1 MTLVYSSSPSS
12 SFQHFNIERAMTVN
26 VDTQS
31 LIASMRDVVGQ
42 AYLLTDQ
49 AKKQPYTKGFR
60 FGAGEALAVVRPG
73 TLVEIW
79 RVLKLCVESDVAV
92 IMQAANT
99 GLTGGST
106 PDGKDYDRPLV
117 IISTMRIDDIQLV
130 DNGKQIVGLAGSTLF
145 GLEETLAPYGREPHS
160 VIGSSCIG
168 ASIVGGICNNSGGA
182 LVKRGPAYTE
192 LALFAQIDANGNLSL
207 INNLGIN
214 LGSEPEEILS
224 NLENKRYNET
234 DVQHPDARAS
244 DNEYDERVR
253 DVDSDT
259 PSRFNNDGRRLH
271 DASGCAGKLAV
282 FAVRLDTFP
291 IPEKKQVFYVGSNDA
306 AVFTKVRRDIL
317 STFKNLPD
325 SGEYLHRDCYDV
337 SKKYGKD
344 MFIVISKL
352 GAKFIPKLF
361 AFKRKFD
368 AFTDGLG
375 FLPNKMSDRV
385 MQYMSYLFPN
395 HLPKRMEE
403 YRDKYQHHWILEMS
417 NEGVDEAKAYL
428 DAFFKT
434 NEGGYFECTE
444 EEADKAILH
453 RFVAGG
459 AIGRYHVMH
468 SKEVGAMMTIDVALR
483 RNDPDWFEVLPK
495 EIDDQIDTKLYYG
508 HLFCHVMHQN
518 YVLKKGAD
526 AKQLKGKIL
535 ETFDA
540 RSAEYPAEHNVGHEY
555 FAKDALKNFYREL
568 DPTNSFNPG
577 IGKTTKL
584 KNWAEHDGGCCGGH
598 H

>member
-1 MTLVYSSSPSS
+1 
-12 SFQHFNIERAMTVN
+12 MTVN

-42 AYLLTDQ
+42 AYLLTDK

-79 RVLKLCVESDVAV
+79 RVLKLCVEADVAV

-207 INNLGIN
+207 VNNLGIN
-214 LGSEPEEILS
+214 LGSEPEEILN
-224 NLENKRYNET
+224 NLENKRYKEA

-271 DASGCAGKLAV
+271 EASGCAGKLAV

-306 AVFTKVRRDIL
+306 AVFTQVRRDIL

-368 AFTDGLG
+368 AFTDKLG

-385 MQYMSYLFPN
+385 MQYMSYVFPN

-403 YRDKYQHHWILEMS
+403 YREKYQHHWILEMS
-417 NEGVDEAKAYL
+417 NDGVDEAKAYL

-434 NEGGYFECTE
+434 NEGSYFECTE

-468 SKEVGAMMTIDVALR
+468 SKNVGAMMTIDVALR

-526 AKQLKGKIL
+526 AKLLKGKIL

-584 KNWAEHDGGCCGGH
+584 KNWAEHDGSCCGGH

>member
-1 MTLVYSSSPSS
+1 
-12 SFQHFNIERAMTVN
+12 MTVN

-42 AYLLTDQ
+42 AYLLTDK

-60 FGAGEALAVVRPG
+60 FGVGEALAVVRPG

-79 RVLKLCVESDVAV
+79 RVLKLCVEADVAV

-192 LALFAQIDANGNLSL
+192 LALFAQIDVNGNLSL
-207 INNLGIN
+207 VNNLGIN
-214 LGSEPEEILS
+214 LGSEPEEILN
-224 NLENKRYNET
+224 NLENKRYKEA

-368 AFTDGLG
+368 AFTDKLG

-385 MQYMSYLFPN
+385 MQYMSYVFPN

-417 NEGVDEAKAYL
+417 NDGVDEAKAYL

-434 NEGGYFECTE
+434 NEGSYFECTE

-468 SKEVGAMMTIDVALR
+468 SKDVGAMMTIDVALR

-526 AKQLKGKIL
+526 AKLLKGKIL

-584 KNWAEHDGGCCGGH
+584 KNWAEHDGSCCGGH

>member
-1 MTLVYSSSPSS
+1 
-12 SFQHFNIERAMTVN
+12 MTVN

-42 AYLLTDQ
+42 AYLLTDK

-60 FGAGEALAVVRPG
+60 FGVGEALAVVRPG

-79 RVLKLCVESDVAV
+79 LVLKLCVEADVAV

-207 INNLGIN
+207 VNNLGIN
-214 LGSEPEEILS
+214 LGSEPEEILN
-224 NLENKRYNET
+224 NLENKRYKEA

-271 DASGCAGKLAV
+271 EASGCAGKLAV

-368 AFTDGLG
+368 AFTDKLG
-375 FLPNKMSDRV
+375 FLPNKMSDRI
-385 MQYMSYLFPN
+385 MQYMSYVFPN

-417 NEGVDEAKAYL
+417 NDGVDEAKAYL

-434 NEGGYFECTE
+434 NEGSYFECTE

-468 SKEVGAMMTIDVALR
+468 SKDVGAMMTIDVALR

-526 AKQLKGKIL
+526 AKLLKGKIL
-535 ETFDA
+535 QTFDA

-584 KNWAEHDGGCCGGH
+584 KNWAEHDGSCCGGH

>member
-1 MTLVYSSSPSS
+1 
-12 SFQHFNIERAMTVN
+12 MTVN

-42 AYLLTDQ
+42 AYLLTDK

-79 RVLKLCVESDVAV
+79 RVLKLCVEADVAV

-207 INNLGIN
+207 VNNLGIN
-214 LGSEPEEILS
+214 LGSEPEEILNS
-224 NLENKRYNET
+224 LENKRYKEA

-271 DASGCAGKLAV
+271 EASGCAGKLAV

-306 AVFTKVRRDIL
+306 AVFTQVRRDIL

-368 AFTDGLG
+368 AFTDKLG

-385 MQYMSYLFPN
+385 MQYMSYVFPN

-417 NEGVDEAKAYL
+417 NDGVDEAKAYL

-434 NEGGYFECTE
+434 NEGSYFECTE

-459 AIGRYHVMH
+459 AIGRYHVMN
-468 SKEVGAMMTIDVALR
+468 SKDVGAMMTIDVALR

-526 AKQLKGKIL
+526 AKLLKGKIL

-584 KNWAEHDGGCCGGH
+584 KNWAEHDGSCCGGH

>member
-1 MTLVYSSSPSS
+1 
-12 SFQHFNIERAMTVN
+12 MTVN

-42 AYLLTDQ
+42 AYLLTDK

-79 RVLKLCVESDVAV
+79 RVLKLCVEADVAV

-192 LALFAQIDANGNLSL
+192 LALFAQIDVNGNLSL
-207 INNLGIN
+207 VNNLGIN
-214 LGSEPEEILS
+214 LGSEPEEILN
-224 NLENKRYNET
+224 NLENKRYKEA

-271 DASGCAGKLAV
+271 EASGCAGKLAV

-368 AFTDGLG
+368 AFTDKLG

-385 MQYMSYLFPN
+385 MQYMSYVFPN

-417 NEGVDEAKAYL
+417 NDGVDEAKAYL

-434 NEGGYFECTE
+434 NEGSYFECTE

-468 SKEVGAMMTIDVALR
+468 SKDVGAMMTIDVALR

-526 AKQLKGKIL
+526 AKLLKGKIL

-584 KNWAEHDGGCCGGH
+584 KNWAEHDGSCCGGH

>member
-1 MTLVYSSSPSS
+1 
-12 SFQHFNIERAMTVN
+12 MTVN

-42 AYLLTDQ
+42 AYLLTDK

-79 RVLKLCVESDVAV
+79 RILKLCVEADVAV

-117 IISTMRIDDIQLV
+117 IISTMRIDEIQLV

-192 LALFAQIDANGNLSL
+192 LALFAQIDASGKLSL
-207 INNLGIN
+207 VNNLGIN
-214 LGSEPEEILS
+214 LGSEPEEILN
-224 NLENKRYNET
+224 NLENKRYKET

-253 DVDSDT
+253 DVDSNT

-271 DASGCAGKLAV
+271 EASGCAGKLAV

-368 AFTDGLG
+368 AFTDKLG

-385 MQYMSYLFPN
+385 MQYMSYIFPN

-403 YRDKYQHHWILEMS
+403 FRDKYQHHWILEMS
-417 NEGVDEAKAYL
+417 NDGVDEAKAYL
-428 DAFFKT
+428 DEFFKT
-434 NEGGYFECTE
+434 NEGSYFECTE

-526 AKQLKGKIL
+526 AKVLKGKIL

-584 KNWAEHDGGCCGGH
+584 KNWAEHEGGCCGGH

>member
-1 MTLVYSSSPSS
+1 MAAHP
-12 SFQHFNIERAMTVN
+12 
-26 VDTQS
+26 DTQS
-31 LIASMRDVVGQ
+31 LITSMQNVVGQ

-49 AKKQPYTKGFR
+49 AKKQPYCKGIR
-60 FGAGEALAVVRPG
+60 FGAGEALAVARPG
-73 TLVEIW
+73 SLVEIW
-79 RVLKLCVESDVAV
+79 RVLKLCVDADVAV

-106 PDGKDYDRPLV
+106 PDGKEYDRPLV
-117 IISTMRIDDIQLV
+117 IISTMRIDDIQV
-130 DNGKQIVGLAGSTLF
+130 VNQGKQIVGLAGSTLF
-145 GLEETLAPYGREPHS
+145 GLEEQLAPYGREPHS

-192 LALFAQIDANGNLSL
+192 LALFAQINENGELTL
-207 INNLGIN
+207 VNNLGIK
-214 LGSEPEEILS
+214 LGDTPEEILE
-224 NLENKRYNET
+224 NLEKKRWT
-234 DVQHPDARAS
+234 DDDVEQPNARAS
-244 DNEYDERVR
+244 DNEYDARVR

-271 DASGCAGKLAV
+271 EASGCAGKLAV

-291 IPEKKQVFYVGSNDA
+291 IPAKKQVFYVGSNDSN
-306 AVFTKVRRDIL
+306 VFTSVRRDIL
-317 STFKNLPD
+317 STFKHLPD

-344 MFIVISKL
+344 MFIVINKL

-368 AFTDGLG
+368 AFADKLG

-385 MQYMSYLFPN
+385 MQAVSYVFPN
-395 HLPKRMEE
+395 HLPKRMDEF
-403 YRDKYQHHWILEMS
+403 RDKYQHHWILEMS
-417 NEGVDEAKAYL
+417 NEGVDEAREYL
-428 DAFFKT
+428 NEFFKT

-459 AIGRYHVMH
+459 AIGRYHIMH

-518 YVLKKGAD
+518 YIVKKGAD
-526 AKQLKGKIL
+526 AKALKNQIL
-535 ETFDA
+535 ATFDA
-540 RSAEYPAEHNVGHEY
+540 RKAEYPAEHNVGHEY
-555 FAKDALKNFYREL
+555 AAKETLRNFYREL

-577 IGKTTKL
+577 IGKTTKF
-584 KNWAEHDGGCCGGH
+584 KNWAEQAGECCSGHD
-598 H
+598 

>member
-1 MTLVYSSSPSS
+1 
-12 SFQHFNIERAMTVN
+12 MTVN

-42 AYLLTDQ
+42 AYLLTDK

-60 FGAGEALAVVRPG
+60 FGVGEALAVVRPG

-79 RVLKLCVESDVAV
+79 RVLKLCVEADVAV

-207 INNLGIN
+207 VNNLGIN
-214 LGSEPEEILS
+214 LGSEPEEILN
-224 NLENKRYNET
+224 NLENKRYKQA

-244 DNEYDERVR
+244 DNEYDARVR

-271 DASGCAGKLAV
+271 EASGCAGKLAV

-368 AFTDGLG
+368 AFTDKLG

-385 MQYMSYLFPN
+385 MQYMSYVFPN

-417 NEGVDEAKAYL
+417 NDGVDEAKAYL

-434 NEGGYFECTE
+434 NEGSYFECTE

-468 SKEVGAMMTIDVALR
+468 SKDVGAMMTIDVALR

-526 AKQLKGKIL
+526 AKLLKGKIL

-584 KNWAEHDGGCCGGH
+584 KNWAEHDGSCCGGH

>member
-1 MTLVYSSSPSS
+1 
-12 SFQHFNIERAMTVN
+12 MTVN

-42 AYLLTDQ
+42 AYLLTDK

-79 RVLKLCVESDVAV
+79 RVLKLCVEADVAV

-207 INNLGIN
+207 VNNLGIN
-214 LGSEPEEILS
+214 LGSEPEEILN
-224 NLENKRYNET
+224 NLENKRYKQA

-368 AFTDGLG
+368 AFTDKLG

-385 MQYMSYLFPN
+385 MQYMSYVFPN

-417 NEGVDEAKAYL
+417 NNGVDEAKAYL

-434 NEGGYFECTE
+434 NEGSYFECTE

-468 SKEVGAMMTIDVALR
+468 SKDVGAMMTIDVALR

-526 AKQLKGKIL
+526 AKLLKGKIL
-535 ETFDA
+535 QTFDA

-584 KNWAEHDGGCCGGH
+584 KNWAERDGSCCGGH

>member
-1 MTLVYSSSPSS
+1 
-12 SFQHFNIERAMTVN
+12 MTVN

-42 AYLLTDQ
+42 AYLLTDK

-79 RVLKLCVESDVAV
+79 RVLKLCVEADVAV

-207 INNLGIN
+207 VNNLGIN
-214 LGSEPEEILS
+214 LGSEPEEILN
-224 NLENKRYNET
+224 NLENKRYKEA

-253 DVDSDT
+253 DIDSDT

-271 DASGCAGKLAV
+271 EASGCAGKLAV

-306 AVFTKVRRDIL
+306 AVFTQVRRDIL

-368 AFTDGLG
+368 AFTDKLG

-385 MQYMSYLFPN
+385 MQYMSYVFPN
-395 HLPKRMEE
+395 HLPTRMEE

-417 NEGVDEAKAYL
+417 NDGVDEAKAYL

-434 NEGGYFECTE
+434 NEGSYFECTE

-468 SKEVGAMMTIDVALR
+468 SKDVGAMMTIDVALR

-526 AKQLKGKIL
+526 AKLLKGKIL

-584 KNWAEHDGGCCGGH
+584 KNWAEHDGSCCGGH

>member
-1 MTLVYSSSPSS
+1 MTG
-12 SFQHFNIERAMTVN
+12 Q

-31 LIASMRDVVGQ
+31 LISSLQNVVGDNF
-42 AYLLTDQ
+42 LLTDKE
-49 AKKQPYTKGFR
+49 KKQPYCKGFR

-73 TLVEIW
+73 TLVQIW
-79 RVLKLCVESDVAV
+79 QILKLCVQADVAV

-117 IISTMRIDDIQLV
+117 IISTMRIDQIQLV
-130 DNGKQIVGLAGSTLF
+130 DQGRQIIGLAGSTLF

-192 LALFAQIDANGNLSL
+192 LSLFAQINEQGELSL
-207 INNLGIN
+207 VNNLGIE
-214 LGSEPEEILS
+214 LGDTPEDILS
-224 NLENKRYNET
+224 NLEKQKWQDS
-234 DVQHPDARAS
+234 DVSFPQARAS

-253 DVDSDT
+253 EVDADT

-271 DASGCAGKLAV
+271 EASGCAGKLAV

-317 STFKNLPD
+317 SGFTNLPD

-368 AFTDGLG
+368 AFTDKLG

-385 MQYMSYLFPN
+385 MQYFSYLFPN
-395 HLPKRMEE
+395 HLPARMEA

-417 NEGVDEAKAYL
+417 NDGVDEARAYL
-428 DAFFKT
+428 DEFFKT
-434 NEGGYFECTE
+434 NDGDYFECTP

-459 AIGRYHVMH
+459 AIGRYHTMN
-468 SKEVGAMMTIDVALR
+468 SKQVGAMMTIDVALR
-483 RNDPDWFEVLPK
+483 RNDPDWFEELPP
-495 EIDDQIDTKLYYG
+495 EIDEQIDTKLYYG

-535 ETFDA
+535 QTFDA
-540 RSAEYPAEHNVGHEY
+540 RQAEYPAEHNVGHEY
-555 FAKDALKNFYREL
+555 FAKAPLKQFYRQL

-584 KNWAEHDGGCCGGH
+584 KNWQESGCGCGAEHG
-598 H
+598 

>member
-1 MTLVYSSSPSS
+1 
-12 SFQHFNIERAMTVN
+12 MTVN

-31 LIASMRDVVGQ
+31 LITSMRDVVGQ
-42 AYLLTDQ
+42 AYLLTDK

-79 RVLKLCVESDVAV
+79 RVLKLCVEADVAV

-130 DNGKQIVGLAGSTLF
+130 DSGKQIVGLAGSTLF

-207 INNLGIN
+207 VNNLGIN

-224 NLENKRYNET
+224 NLENKHYKDT
-234 DVQHPDARAS
+234 DVMHPDARAS

-352 GAKFIPKLF
+352 GAKFIPRLF

-368 AFTDGLG
+368 AFTDKLG

-385 MQYMSYLFPN
+385 MQYMSYVFPN

-417 NEGVDEAKAYL
+417 NDGVDEAKAYL
-428 DAFFKT
+428 DEFFKT

-584 KNWAEHDGGCCGGH
+584 KNWAEHDGSCCGGH

>member
-1 MTLVYSSSPSS
+1 
-12 SFQHFNIERAMTVN
+12 MTVN

-42 AYLLTDQ
+42 AYLLTDK

-79 RVLKLCVESDVAV
+79 RVLKLCVEADVAV

-207 INNLGIN
+207 VNNLGIN
-214 LGSEPEEILS
+214 LGSEPEEILN
-224 NLENKRYNET
+224 NLENKRYKEA

-271 DASGCAGKLAV
+271 EASGCAGKLAV

-368 AFTDGLG
+368 AFTDKLG

-385 MQYMSYLFPN
+385 MQYMSYVFPN

-417 NEGVDEAKAYL
+417 NDGVDEAKAYL

-434 NEGGYFECTE
+434 NEGSYFECTE

-468 SKEVGAMMTIDVALR
+468 SKDVGAMMTIDVALR

-508 HLFCHVMHQN
+508 HLLCHVMHQN

-526 AKQLKGKIL
+526 AKLLKGKIL

-584 KNWAEHDGGCCGGH
+584 KNWAEHDGSCCGGH

>member
-1 MTLVYSSSPSS
+1 
-12 SFQHFNIERAMTVN
+12 MTVN

-42 AYLLTDQ
+42 AYLLTDK

-79 RVLKLCVESDVAV
+79 RVLKLCVEADVAV

-207 INNLGIN
+207 VNNLGIN
-214 LGSEPEEILS
+214 LGSEPEEILNS
-224 NLENKRYNET
+224 LENKRYKEA

-271 DASGCAGKLAV
+271 EASGCAGKLAV

-368 AFTDGLG
+368 AFTDKLG

-385 MQYMSYLFPN
+385 MQYMSYVFPN

-417 NEGVDEAKAYL
+417 NDGVDEAKAYL

-434 NEGGYFECTE
+434 NEGSYFECTE
-444 EEADKAILH
+444 EEANKAILH

-468 SKEVGAMMTIDVALR
+468 SKDVGAMMTIDVALR

-526 AKQLKGKIL
+526 AKLLKGKIL

-584 KNWAEHDGGCCGGH
+584 KNWAEHDGSCCGGH

>member
-1 MTLVYSSSPSS
+1 
-12 SFQHFNIERAMTVN
+12 MTVN

-42 AYLLTDQ
+42 AYLLTDK

-79 RVLKLCVESDVAV
+79 RVLKLCVEADVAV

-207 INNLGIN
+207 VNNLGIN
-214 LGSEPEEILS
+214 LGSEPEEILN
-224 NLENKRYNET
+224 NLENKRYKEA

-253 DVDSDT
+253 DVDSET

-271 DASGCAGKLAV
+271 EASGCAGKLAV

-306 AVFTKVRRDIL
+306 AVFTQVRRDIL

-368 AFTDGLG
+368 AFTDKLG

-385 MQYMSYLFPN
+385 MQYMSYVFPN

-417 NEGVDEAKAYL
+417 NDGVDEAKAYL

-434 NEGGYFECTE
+434 NEGSYFECTE

-468 SKEVGAMMTIDVALR
+468 SKDVGAMMTIDVALR

-526 AKQLKGKIL
+526 AKLLKGKIL

-584 KNWAEHDGGCCGGH
+584 KNWAEHDGSCCGGH

>member
-1 MTLVYSSSPSS
+1 
-12 SFQHFNIERAMTVN
+12 MTVN

-42 AYLLTDQ
+42 AYLLTDK

-79 RVLKLCVESDVAV
+79 RVLKLCVEADVAV

-207 INNLGIN
+207 VNNLGIN
-214 LGSEPEEILS
+214 LGSEPEEILN
-224 NLENKRYNET
+224 NLENKRYKEA

-253 DVDSDT
+253 DIDSDT

-271 DASGCAGKLAV
+271 EASGCAGKLAV

-368 AFTDGLG
+368 AFTDKLG

-385 MQYMSYLFPN
+385 MQYMSYVFPN

-417 NEGVDEAKAYL
+417 NDGVDEAKAYL

-434 NEGGYFECTE
+434 NEGSYFECTE

-468 SKEVGAMMTIDVALR
+468 SKDVGAMMTIDVALR

-526 AKQLKGKIL
+526 AKLLKGKIL

-584 KNWAEHDGGCCGGH
+584 KNWAEHDGSCCGGH

>member
-1 MTLVYSSSPSS
+1 
-12 SFQHFNIERAMTVN
+12 MTVN

-42 AYLLTDQ
+42 AYLLTDK

-79 RVLKLCVESDVAV
+79 RVLKLCVGADVAV

-207 INNLGIN
+207 VNNLGIN
-214 LGSEPEEILS
+214 LGSEPEEILN
-224 NLENKRYNET
+224 NLENKRYKEA

-271 DASGCAGKLAV
+271 EASGCAGKLAV

-368 AFTDGLG
+368 AFTDKLG

-385 MQYMSYLFPN
+385 MQYMSYVFPN

-417 NEGVDEAKAYL
+417 NDGVDEAKAYL

-434 NEGGYFECTE
+434 NEGSYFECTE

-468 SKEVGAMMTIDVALR
+468 SKDVGAMMTIDVALR

-526 AKQLKGKIL
+526 AKLLKGKIL

-584 KNWAEHDGGCCGGH
+584 KNWAEHDGSCCGGH

>member
-1 MTLVYSSSPSS
+1 
-12 SFQHFNIERAMTVN
+12 MTVN

-31 LIASMRDVVGQ
+31 LITSMRDVVGQ
-42 AYLLTDQ
+42 AYLLTDK

-79 RVLKLCVESDVAV
+79 RVLKLCVEADVAV

-130 DNGKQIVGLAGSTLF
+130 DSGKQIVGLAGSTLF

-207 INNLGIN
+207 VNNLGIN

-224 NLENKRYNET
+224 NLENKRYKDT

-352 GAKFIPKLF
+352 GAKFIPRLF

-368 AFTDGLG
+368 AFTDKLG

-385 MQYMSYLFPN
+385 MQYMSYVFPN

-417 NEGVDEAKAYL
+417 NDGVDEAKAYL
-428 DAFFKT
+428 DEFFKT

-555 FAKDALKNFYREL
+555 FAKDALKNFYRQL

-584 KNWAEHDGGCCGGH
+584 KNWAEHGGGCCNGH
-598 H
+598 

>member
-1 MTLVYSSSPSS
+1 
-12 SFQHFNIERAMTVN
+12 MTVN

-42 AYLLTDQ
+42 AYLLTDK

-79 RVLKLCVESDVAV
+79 RVLKLCVEADVAV

-207 INNLGIN
+207 VNNLGIN
-214 LGSEPEEILS
+214 LGSEPEEILN
-224 NLENKRYNET
+224 NLENKRYKEA

-368 AFTDGLG
+368 AFTDKLG

-385 MQYMSYLFPN
+385 MQYMSYVFPN

-417 NEGVDEAKAYL
+417 NDGVDEAKAYL

-434 NEGGYFECTE
+434 NEGSYFECTE

-468 SKEVGAMMTIDVALR
+468 SKDVGAMMTIDVALR

-526 AKQLKGKIL
+526 AKLLKGKIL

-584 KNWAEHDGGCCGGH
+584 KNWAEHDGSCCGGH

>member
-1 MTLVYSSSPSS
+1 
-12 SFQHFNIERAMTVN
+12 MTVN

-42 AYLLTDQ
+42 AYLLTDK

-79 RVLKLCVESDVAV
+79 RVLKLCVEADVAV

-192 LALFAQIDANGNLSL
+192 LALFAQIDVNGNLSL
-207 INNLGIN
+207 VNNLGIN
-214 LGSEPEEILS
+214 LGSEPEEILN
-224 NLENKRYNET
+224 NLENKRYKEA
-234 DVQHPDARAS
+234 DVQHPEARAS

-271 DASGCAGKLAV
+271 EASGCAGKLAV

-368 AFTDGLG
+368 AFTDKLG

-385 MQYMSYLFPN
+385 MQYMSYVFPN

-417 NEGVDEAKAYL
+417 NDGVDEAKAYL

-434 NEGGYFECTE
+434 NEGSYFECTE

-468 SKEVGAMMTIDVALR
+468 SKDVGAMMTIDVALR

-526 AKQLKGKIL
+526 AKLLKGKIL

-584 KNWAEHDGGCCGGH
+584 KNWAEHDGSCCGGH

>member
-1 MTLVYSSSPSS
+1 
-12 SFQHFNIERAMTVN
+12 MTVT

-31 LIASMRDVVGQ
+31 LIASMKDVVGQ
-42 AYLLTDQ
+42 AYLLTDK
-49 AKKQPYTKGFR
+49 AKKQPYCKGFR

-79 RVLKLCVESDVAV
+79 QVLKLCVAADVAV

-106 PDGKDYDRPLV
+106 PDGKDYDRPIV
-117 IISTMRIDDIQLV
+117 IISTMRIDAIQII
-130 DNGKQIVGLAGSTLF
+130 DSGKQIVGLAGSTLF

-192 LALFAQIDANGNLSL
+192 LSLFAQIDASGELRL
-207 INNLGIN
+207 INNLDIQ
-214 LGSEPEEILS
+214 LGNDPEEILS
-224 NLENKRYNET
+224 NLENKRYNDQ
-234 DVQHPDARAS
+234 DVLDSTARAS
-244 DNEYDERVR
+244 DNEYDARVR
-253 DVDSDT
+253 DVDADT

-271 DASGCAGKLAV
+271 EASGCAGKLAV
-282 FAVRLDTFP
+282 FAVRLDTFA
-291 IPEKKQVFYVGSNDA
+291 IPKKKQVFYVGSNDA
-306 AVFTKVRRDIL
+306 TVFTQVRRDIL
-317 STFKNLPD
+317 STFTHLPD

-344 MFIVISKL
+344 MFIVISRL

-368 AFTDGLG
+368 AFTDKLG
-375 FLPNKMSDRV
+375 FLPKKMSDRV
-385 MQYMSYLFPN
+385 MQYLSYLFPN
-395 HLPKRMEE
+395 HLPKRVEAF
-403 YRDKYQHHWILEMS
+403 RDKYQHHWILEMS

-428 DAFFKT
+428 DNFFQSH
-434 NEGGYFECTE
+434 EGSYFECTE
-444 EEADKAILH
+444 EEAYKAILH

-468 SKEVGAMMTIDVALR
+468 SKDVGAMMTIDVALR

-495 EIDDQIDTKLYYG
+495 DIDDQIDTKLYYG

-518 YVLKKGAD
+518 YVLKKGVD
-526 AKQLKGKIL
+526 AKTLKAKIL
-535 ETFDA
+535 ATFDA
-540 RSAEYPAEHNVGHEY
+540 RKAEFPAEHNVGHEY
-555 FAKDALKNFYREL
+555 AAKPTLKNFYREL

-577 IGKTTKL
+577 IGKTSKL
-584 KNWAEHDGGCCGGH
+584 KNWVEHKGGCCSGH
-598 H
+598 D

>member
-1 MTLVYSSSPSS
+1 
-12 SFQHFNIERAMTVN
+12 MTVN

-31 LIASMRDVVGQ
+31 LIASIRDVVGQ

-79 RVLKLCVESDVAV
+79 RVLKLCVEADVAV

-130 DNGKQIVGLAGSTLF
+130 DSGKQIVGLAGSTLF

-192 LALFAQIDANGNLSL
+192 LALFAQIDANGDLSL
-207 INNLGIN
+207 VNNLGIN
-214 LGSEPEEILS
+214 LGSEPEEILN
-224 NLENKRYNET
+224 NLENKRYSDT

-244 DNEYDERVR
+244 DNEYDDRVR

-271 DASGCAGKLAV
+271 EASGCAGKLVV

-368 AFTDGLG
+368 AFTDKLG

-385 MQYMSYLFPN
+385 MQYMSYLFPS

-417 NEGVDEAKAYL
+417 NDGVEEAKAYL
-428 DAFFKT
+428 DEFFKT
-434 NEGGYFECTE
+434 NEGSYFECTQ

-526 AKQLKGKIL
+526 AKLLKGKIL

-540 RSAEYPAEHNVGHEY
+540 RNAEYPAEHNVGHEY

-568 DPTNSFNPG
+568 DPPNSFNPG
-577 IGKTTKL
+577 IGKTTKR
-584 KNWAEHDGGCCGGH
+584 KNWAEQGGGCCGGH

>member
-1 MTLVYSSSPSS
+1 
-12 SFQHFNIERAMTVN
+12 MTVN

-31 LIASMRDVVGQ
+31 LITSMRDIVGQ
-42 AYLLTDQ
+42 AYLLTDK

-79 RVLKLCVESDVAV
+79 RVLKLCVEADVAV

-117 IISTMRIDDIQLV
+117 IISTMRIDAIQLV
-130 DNGKQIVGLAGSTLF
+130 DSGKQIIGLAGSTLF

-192 LALFAQIDANGNLSL
+192 LALFAQIDADGNLSL
-207 INNLGIN
+207 INNLGVN
-214 LGSEPEEILS
+214 LGSDPEEILN
-224 NLENKRYNET
+224 NLENKRYTEA

-253 DVDSDT
+253 DVNSDT

-306 AVFTKVRRDIL
+306 AVFTKIRRDIL

-368 AFTDGLG
+368 AFTDKLG

-385 MQYMSYLFPN
+385 MQYMSYVFPN

-417 NEGVDEAKAYL
+417 NDGVDEAKAYL
-428 DAFFKT
+428 DEFFKT
-434 NEGGYFECTE
+434 NEGSYFECTE

-468 SKEVGAMMTIDVALR
+468 SKDVGAMMTIDVALR

-526 AKQLKGKIL
+526 AKLLKGKIL

-584 KNWAEHDGGCCGGH
+584 KNWAEHNGGCCGGH

>member
-1 MTLVYSSSPSS
+1 
-12 SFQHFNIERAMTVN
+12 MTVN

-42 AYLLTDQ
+42 AYLLTDK

-79 RVLKLCVESDVAV
+79 RVLKLCVEADVAV

-207 INNLGIN
+207 VNNLGIN
-214 LGSEPEEILS
+214 LGSEPEEILN
-224 NLENKRYNET
+224 NLENKRYKEA

-253 DVDSDT
+253 DVDSET

-271 DASGCAGKLAV
+271 EASGCAGKLAV

-306 AVFTKVRRDIL
+306 AVFTQVRRDIL

-368 AFTDGLG
+368 AFTDKLG

-385 MQYMSYLFPN
+385 MQYMSYVFPN

-417 NEGVDEAKAYL
+417 NDGVDEAKAYL

-434 NEGGYFECTE
+434 NEGSYFECTE

-468 SKEVGAMMTIDVALR
+468 SKDVGAMMTIDVALR

-518 YVLKKGAD
+518 YVLKKGVD
-526 AKQLKGKIL
+526 AKLLKGKIL

-584 KNWAEHDGGCCGGH
+584 KNWAEHDGSCCGGH